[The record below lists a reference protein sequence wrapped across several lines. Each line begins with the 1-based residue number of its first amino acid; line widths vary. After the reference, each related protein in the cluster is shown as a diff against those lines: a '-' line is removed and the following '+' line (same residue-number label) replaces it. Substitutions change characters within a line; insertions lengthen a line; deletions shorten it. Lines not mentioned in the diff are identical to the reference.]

1 MGRVEKFAALR
12 FVSSQLD
19 MGTDEGWDTGRGSGG
34 PPGMR
39 GGGGSSAEIA
49 QDAASL
55 LAMLSLYAEL
65 LARPDL
71 SWEEHLEYATQMTL
85 LTDESWRLV
94 GRFLR
99 HSRRK
104 SDGERRLA
112 VVPAADAGVSQGSSC
127 DGPLDESGLPVRR
140 GPMRERGSRLVMEG
154 AAGWMA
160 C

>member
-12 FVSSQLD
+12 FVSGQLELAAD
-19 MGTDEGWDTGRGSGG
+19 AGWETGRASSG
-34 PPGMR
+34 PPGVG

-55 LAMLSLYAEL
+55 LAMLSLYSEL

-71 SWEEHLEYATQMTL
+71 TWAEHLEYAAQMKQ
-85 LTDESWRLV
+85 LTDESWKLV
-94 GRFLR
+94 GQFLR

-104 SDGERRLA
+104 SDGEGRLT
-112 VVPAADAGVSQGSSC
+112 VVPTAEAEASQGSSC
-127 DGPLDESGLPVRR
+127 DGPLDEAGLPVRR
-140 GPMRERGSRLVMEG
+140 GPMRERGARLVMEG